1 LFGDQIGLAPK
12 LYCLAPSLSTGFA
25 SDRSRGPLDWAAV
38 ALAGAYCD
46 QAHLAGEL
54 RDFSCIHAE

>member
-1 LFGDQIGLAPK
+1 VTKSGSRRSFIAWLHRFQQVLRQIAR
-12 LYCLAPSLSTGFA
+12 A
-25 SDRSRGPLDWAAV
+25 GPLDWAAV